1 MILPPA
7 TAKPPATTWF
17 LGLDL
22 AQRQDFTALATLK
35 LEWRITERCKVYYN
49 WIRKPELWLCTLD
62 RYEQGESY
70 LAYCNMV
77 ERRIDQ
83 IRAREANSKIHLVI
97 DASGPG
103 APIVDEFKKLGLKID
118 INPVTMTAG
127 HESTANKHGGENVPR
142 RALIT
147 NLILLLERGGLKA
160 ADGIPYLDEFQN
172 EMLGLRANDTAAGA
186 TDDLVVATALA
197 AWQANNTTPELQP
210 HRERRRT
217 YIAAGTRLLF

>member
-7 TAKPPATTWF
+7 TLKPPATTWF

-22 AQRQDFTALATLK
+22 AQRQDYTALATLK
-35 LEWRITERCKVYYN
+35 LEWRVVDRCKVYYN

-62 RYEQGESY
+62 RYEQGASY

-83 IRAREANSKIHLVI
+83 IRAKEPKSKIHLVI

-103 APIVDEFKKLGLKID
+103 APIVDEFKAIGLEID

-127 HESTANKHGGENVPR
+127 LEASANKHGGESVPR
-142 RALIT
+142 RSLIT
-147 NLILLLERGGLKA
+147 NLILLLEHGRVKA
-160 ADGIPYLDEFQN
+160 ANGIPLLGEFQN
-172 EMLGLRANDTAAGA
+172 EMLGLRANDTAASA

-197 AWQANNTTPELQP
+197 AWHATNTTPEFQP
-210 HRERRRT
+210 GRERRRT
-217 YIAAGTRLLF
+217 YIAAGTRRLF